1 MLKVEAKALVTYT
14 CTLSD
19 EEELK
24 VKKYAKENKVSL
36 DRSIKDLWEDGEID
50 IYNGEEVE
58 SDCET
63 QEVRYSEFN
72 NCE

>member
-1 MLKVEAKALVTYT
+1 MLKVETKALVSYT
-14 CTLSD
+14 CVLSD

-24 VKKYAKENKVSL
+24 VRNYAKENNVSL

-63 QEVRYSEFN
+63 QEVGYSEFN